1 MKRQNAMCGGSDSE
15 TGARKTKP
23 TFWFTF
29 LMYNTKNRAQCR
41 RKDRERKEI
50 NKYKHLKTPK
60 RQNAIMAEMEEEY
73 FVAAAE

>member
-1 MKRQNAMCGGSDSE
+1 MCGGSDSE
-15 TGARKTKP
+15 TGARKKKP
-23 TFWFTF
+23 AFWFTF

-50 NKYKHLKTPK
+50 DKHKHLK
-60 RQNAIMAEMEEEY
+60 RQTAIMAEMEEEN